1 MAGRPTCASTAP
13 ACRTPPPA
21 ASRNDAAQSRGEEP
35 YWRGCN
41 AVEHAKRE
49 RREQSKGLSRQ
60 MIMHL
65 TMAWVRLDRDWARM
79 LTDDQFPEEHWRH
92 LRTTNVVDSP
102 FAAVRLRTRAAKRF
116 ESVEGARAVSQCV
129 SWRPRR
135 RWRRS
140 ACCFIHPHGR
150 LHISDA
156 NVHYTSV
163 HTTTTMGDNRPFSYA
178 TSDNRTVS
186 IAYLEAAGMRS
197 YVRVVVENHAAMRVV
212 YSTDPDRIS
221 RPAIPW
227 SPQQSTAAAI
237 HR

>member
-1 MAGRPTCASTAP
+1 MAGRPTCASTAT

-92 LRTTNVVDSP
+92 LRTTNVVEPP
-102 FAAVRLRTRAAKRF
+102 FAGVRLRTSAAKRF
-116 ESVEGARAVSQCV
+116 KQVERATAIIWRLLRVAEKRFCTRNAREQCRDVYRGVRYADGVDVPVVS
-129 SWRPRR
+129 
-135 RWRRS
+135 
-140 ACCFIHPHGR
+140 
-150 LHISDA
+150 
-156 NVHYTSV
+156 
-163 HTTTTMGDNRPFSYA
+163 
-178 TSDNRTVS
+178 
-186 IAYLEAAGMRS
+186 
-197 YVRVVVENHAAMRVV
+197 
-212 YSTDPDRIS
+212 ST
-221 RPAIPW
+221 
-227 SPQQSTAAAI
+227 QKAAA
-237 HR
+237 